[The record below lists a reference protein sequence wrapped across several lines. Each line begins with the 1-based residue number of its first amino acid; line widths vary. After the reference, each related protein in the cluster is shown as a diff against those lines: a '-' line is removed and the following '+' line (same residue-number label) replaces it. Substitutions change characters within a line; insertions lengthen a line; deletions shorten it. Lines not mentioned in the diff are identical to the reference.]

1 MSGEYQVGV
10 YEVGNITVHPGKNI
24 VRIEYPNNTKQY
36 LLPADML
43 KRVDKI
49 TQTTYIYE
57 K

>member
-1 MSGEYQVGV
+1 MNREYQVGV
-10 YEVGNITVHPGKNI
+10 YEVGNITVHQGKHI

-49 TQTTYIYE
+49 TLTTYIHE